1 MNVQQLFEPD
11 PYVSQR
17 LAMVEDQLRRRG
29 IHDQRVLRVM
39 EEVPRHEFIPELD
52 RRWAYRDQPVPIG
65 EDQTISQPYIVA
77 VMTQFLSVEPE
88 NRALEV
94 GTGTGYQAA
103 VLSRLAAQV
112 YTIER
117 HATLAERAEETFRR
131 IGYQN
136 IHVVVGDGT
145 RGLPDHA
152 PYDRILVAAAA
163 PGVPPPLLEQLSE
176 RGRMIIPVVSSDTQV
191 LQLLRKSQGEVFT
204 SNLEGCRFVPLI
216 GEGGFPARNS

>member
-88 NRALEV
+88 
-94 GTGTGYQAA
+94 
-103 VLSRLAAQV
+103 
-112 YTIER
+112 
-117 HATLAERAEETFRR
+117 
-131 IGYQN
+131 
-136 IHVVVGDGT
+136 
-145 RGLPDHA
+145 
-152 PYDRILVAAAA
+152 
-163 PGVPPPLLEQLSE
+163 
-176 RGRMIIPVVSSDTQV
+176 
-191 LQLLRKSQGEVFT
+191 
-204 SNLEGCRFVPLI
+204 
-216 GEGGFPARNS
+216 